1 MEDAG
6 AMEARAVVAMAAV
19 TFLRR
24 NCGGVASF
32 YGVRCGGSCALH
44 RRTRGGARCRDGGGA
59 DSGEVLQVRGCVLTV
74 AFCARRWR
82 CGGETVRKMV
92 AQGAD
97 SWWWR
102 ERWRRRCCANG
113 GRWWRC
119 HGEARWWSENKLPWW
134 LTEMVAA
141 AAVEGGHG
149 G

>member
-1 MEDAG
+1 MVREEKIMVA
-6 AMEARAVVAMAAV
+6 ATVACEARWRCAGCSSVAEAVS
-19 TFLRR
+19 
-24 NCGGVASF
+24 GVNEED
-32 YGVRCGGSCALH
+32 
-44 RRTRGGARCRDGGGA
+44 DGEKM
-59 DSGEVLQVRGCVLTV
+59 EVL
-74 AFCARRWR
+74 

-119 HGEARWWSENKLPWW
+119 HSEARWWSENKLPWW